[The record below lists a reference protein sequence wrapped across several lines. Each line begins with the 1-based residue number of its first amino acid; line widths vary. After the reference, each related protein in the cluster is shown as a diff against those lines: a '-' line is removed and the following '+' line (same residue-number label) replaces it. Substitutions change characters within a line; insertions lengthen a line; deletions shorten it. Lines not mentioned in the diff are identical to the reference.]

1 MANEIISAAEGTSL
15 HYLNMEHL
23 ASGIYTLRAQHKGG
37 TISKKI
43 VIL

>member
-23 ASGIYTLRAQHKGG
+23 ASGIYTLCVQHEGG
-37 TISKKI
+37 IISRKI